1 MAKLKR
7 IGLITPAANR
17 AIEPDFY
24 AVAPK
29 GVAIH
34 TERRI
39 ASDSKEKGGDSY
51 QAVKG
56 NEDLE
61 RAARYLKGIDLEVM
75 TYACTTGTFHAG
87 RWDYDK
93 EIEGLIEKA
102 SGVPCISALHAS
114 AEALKKV
121 GAKKI
126 SIVGP
131 YGDKMFLPLIS
142 LLEAK
147 GFNVVSAEGE
157 PSMKERTTS
166 VVITNQDP
174 EVILNFVPKA
184 IHSEADTI
192 YLPGSAWRALEIADE
207 LEKITGKTV
216 ITCNQGLIWLAL
228 RMVGV
233 SQPIAGYGRLF
244 QLPS

>member
-1 MAKLKR
+1 MSQPKR
-7 IGLITPAANR
+7 IGVIAPVANR

-24 AVAPK
+24 SVAPK

-34 TERRI
+34 TERRST
-39 ASDSKEKGGDSY
+39 SDSKEKGGDSC
-51 QAVKG
+51 QDIKD

-61 RAARYLKGIDLEVM
+61 RAARYLKGIGLEVI

-93 EIEGLIEKA
+93 EIERLIERA

-114 AEALKKV
+114 AEALKQV

-142 LLEAK
+142 LLEDK
-147 GFNVVSAEGE
+147 GFQVVSAEGE
-157 PSMKERTTS
+157 PTMRERITT

-184 IHSEADTI
+184 IHPDADTV

-216 ITCNQGLIWLAL
+216 ITCNQGIIWLAL

-233 SQPIAGYGRLF
+233 SKPIDGFGKLLKM
-244 QLPS
+244 LP